1 MARTGIHDLARH
13 LGLTVGTVS
22 RALNNRP
29 EVNEKTRERVME
41 AALAIGYAPNQ
52 SGRSLRTGATN
63 TIGFMLESGTAS
75 AIGGGDFFASTVGGL
90 QRVLSARGLDLIL
103 LPCGPGEA
111 PYDFLRRIILRG
123 FVDGLIISATQRHDR
138 RIELLVRSKLPFVA
152 LGRSAVPIEHA
163 WIDLDFEGVAHDAVR
178 RLADHGHRRIAAA
191 LPASEI
197 NLGYVFRDAYRA
209 AMAERGLPLDP
220 DLEIAIDVSEEGGVV
235 LADRL
240 VALQPRPT
248 AVVLINELMAIGL
261 YHRLSQLGLT
271 PGRDLAVIGF
281 RDNPQVR
288 FLSPRLSCYH
298 VALTE
303 LGVSLGET
311 LLASMSP
318 PSEPSTDRPARQHLW
333 PLEYVRGE
341 SDGIRVGT
349 GAQG

>member
-1 MARTGIHDLARH
+1 LPKTGIHDLARH

-29 EVNEKTRERVME
+29 EVNEKTRERVMK

-63 TIGFMLESGTAS
+63 TVGFMLESGTAS
-75 AIGGGDFFASTVGGL
+75 AIGGGDFFMRAIGGV
-90 QRVLSARGLDLIL
+90 QQVLSRHGLDLIL
-103 LPCGPGEA
+103 LPCGPDED
-111 PYDFLRRIILRG
+111 PHDFLRRIILRG
-123 FVDGLIISATQRHDR
+123 FVDGLIITATQRHDR
-138 RIELLVRSKLPFVA
+138 RIELLARSKVPFVT

-163 WIDLDFEGVAHDAVR
+163 WIDLDFEGVARDAVA
-178 RLADHGHRRIAAA
+178 RLADGGHRRIAVA
-191 LPASEI
+191 LPASDI
-197 NLGYVFRDAYRA
+197 NLGHIFRDAYRA
-209 AMAERGLPLDP
+209 AMTERGLGIDP
-220 DLEIAIDVSEEGGVV
+220 ALEIAVDVSEEGGSV

-240 VALQPRPT
+240 TALAPRPS
-248 AVVLINELMAIGL
+248 AVLLINELLAIGL
-261 YHRLSQLGLT
+261 YHRLGQLGIA

-311 LLASMSP
+311 MLALLPASGGSGSMVP
-318 PSEPSTDRPARQHLW
+318 GRRIW
-333 PLEYVRGE
+333 PLSYCPGE
-341 SDGIRVGT
+341 SDPAV
-349 GAQG
+349 A

>member
-29 EVNEKTRERVME
+29 EVNEKTRERVMQ

-63 TIGFMLESGTAS
+63 TIGFMLESGTAGAIGS
-75 AIGGGDFFASTVGGL
+75 GDFFMRAIGGV
-90 QRVLSARGLDLIL
+90 QQVLSRHGLDLVL
-103 LPCGPGEA
+103 LPCGPAED
-111 PYDFLRRIILRG
+111 PHDFLRRIILRR
-123 FVDGLIISATQRHDR
+123 FVDGVIISATQRHDR
-138 RIELLVRSKLPFVA
+138 RIELLARSRVPFVA

-163 WIDLDFEGVAHDAVR
+163 WIDLDFEGVARDAVT
-178 RLADHGHRRIAAA
+178 RLAERGHRRIAVA
-191 LPASEI
+191 LPASEV

-209 AMAERGLPLDP
+209 AMADRGLPLDP
-220 DLEIAIDVSEEGGVV
+220 ALEIAIDVSEEGGAA

-240 VALQPRPT
+240 VAVAPRPT
-248 AVVLINELMAIGL
+248 GVVLINELMAIGL
-261 YHRLSQLGLT
+261 YHRLSQLGMA

-311 LLASMSP
+311 LLALMPAPAGP
-318 PSEPSTDRPARQHLW
+318 PLHPPGQALW
-333 PLEYVRGE
+333 PMHYTEGE
-341 SDGIRVGT
+341 SDPPP
-349 GAQG
+349 A

>member
-52 SGRSLRTGATN
+52 SGRSLRTGTTN
-63 TIGFMLESGTAS
+63 TVGFMLESGTAS
-75 AIGGGDFFASTVGGL
+75 AIGGGDFFMQAIGGM
-90 QRVLSARGLDLIL
+90 QQVLSRHGFDLVL
-103 LPCGPGEA
+103 LPCGPTED
-111 PYDFLRRIILRG
+111 PHDFLRRIVLRG

-138 RIELLVRSKLPFVA
+138 RIELLARSKVPFVA

-163 WIDLDFEGVAHDAVR
+163 WIDLDFEGVAHDAVA
-178 RLADHGHRRIAAA
+178 RLAEHGHRRIAVA

-209 AMAERGLPLDP
+209 AMVEHGLPLDAG
-220 DLEIAIDVSEEGGVV
+220 LEIAVDIAEEGGAI

-240 VALQPRPT
+240 VAIQPRPT
-248 AVVLINELMAIGL
+248 AIVLINELLAIGL
-261 YHRLSQLGLT
+261 YHRLSQLGMA
-271 PGRDLAVIGF
+271 PGHDLAVVGF

-311 LLASMSP
+311 LLSLMPAAAGP
-318 PSEPSTDRPARQHLW
+318 PSHRPAPQLW
-333 PLEYVRGE
+333 PLHYTEGE
-341 SDGIRVGT
+341 SD
-349 GAQG
+349 ANPPL